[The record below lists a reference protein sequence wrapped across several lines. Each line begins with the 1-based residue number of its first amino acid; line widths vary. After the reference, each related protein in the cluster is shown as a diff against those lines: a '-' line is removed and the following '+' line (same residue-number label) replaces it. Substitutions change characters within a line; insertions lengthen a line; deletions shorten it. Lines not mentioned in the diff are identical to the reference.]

1 MGNDLVYICSPY
13 RGAVER
19 NVEYA
24 RQLTRTAL
32 ESRLIPVVPHLYLTQ
47 VLDDERL
54 QERQQGMEAGLELLK
69 HCKYILIGCKYGISS
84 GMKAEI
90 REAQKLGKTI
100 LYTEGSRAI
109 MKNGMAQQDP
119 YWWFGLER
127 KEDEQGAGSGEA
139 EKD

>member
-1 MGNDLVYICSPY
+1 MRNDLMYICSPY
-13 RGAVER
+13 RGEVER

-32 ESRLIPVVPHLYLTQ
+32 TSRFIPVVPHLYLTQ
-47 VLDDERL
+47 VLDDEKPL
-54 QERQQGMEAGLELLK
+54 ERQQGMAAGMELLK
-69 HCKYILIGCKYGISS
+69 HCEYILIGCKYGISS
-84 GMKAEI
+84 GMKEEI
-90 REAQKLGKTI
+90 REAHRLGKTI
-100 LYTEGSRAI
+100 LYAEGSAI
-109 MKNGMAQQDP
+109 MQNGMAQQDP